1 MTFSDFVTLTNQ
13 NPRAVLLLEG
23 TREPLPVHA
32 SSLTALAT
40 RLGTALP
47 AAHFRSG
54 NAPGSD
60 ELFLRGLDAVM
71 ERVELVT
78 PHEGHR
84 SSATQ
89 ARIQPLGRASPQT
102 LKELVRLSIAATP
115 RYRDLFERYLTD
127 NLPPELKA
135 KARYLLRDT
144 LKVHGCPQAGLA
156 PASGA
161 LLYLNPAD
169 PDLGGT
175 GHTRRVCTLLAV
187 QVWPQQQ
194 WLAW

>member
-23 TREPLPVHA
+23 TREIPLNHA
-32 SSLTALAT
+32 PRLTEIAT
-40 RLGTALP
+40 RLGSALP
-47 AAHFRSG
+47 AARFRSG

-60 ELFLRGLDAVM
+60 ALFLQGLNSVLSL
-71 ERVELVT
+71 VELVT

-84 SSATQ
+84 SSATL
-89 ARIQPLGRASPQT
+89 ARTCFLGEAAPET

-115 RYRDLFERYLTD
+115 DYRTVFERYLTN
-127 NLPPELKA
+127 NLPPALKA

-144 LKVHGCPQAGLA
+144 LKVHGCPKSGLA

-169 PDLGGT
+169 PERGGT
-175 GHTRRVCTLLAV
+175 GHTRRVCSLLAV
-187 QVWPQQQ
+187 QVWSQDQ